1 MATLKRRVEEL
12 ERLRLSPGPRYSH
25 QFDDDALSLY
35 NLVFYLDATMEPTYH
50 EVEPTAIYARGQ
62 ALRDKLYGPIIP
74 CHLDDHHKR
83 YTRASG
89 EFELA
94 FGREPKAG
102 DMLRC
107 EHVAAMHSPGN
118 YAIHFRKMFEA
129 WQRQLPEL
137 TCPLRFEGERLSR
150 RLIPERRGEEP
161 KWKEYAEFHWAQRW
175 FAIPEVFANSDIR
188 GSETVLAVV
197 FLGVIGGRHQCRP
210 ATDEELQKLD
220 LESPIKE
227 PTGFMFARQ
236 RFDDLLEGFGC

>member
-1 MATLKRRVEEL
+1 MGTLKRRVEEL
-12 ERLRLSPGPRYSH
+12 ERLQFSSGPRFSR
-25 QFDDDALSLY
+25 QFDDDALAIY
-35 NLVFYLDATMEPTYH
+35 NCTAYLDARMEPTYH
-50 EVEPTAIYARGQ
+50 EVEPTEIYARGT

-107 EHVAAMHSPGN
+107 EHVAAMHSPEN

-150 RLIPERRGEEP
+150 RLKPEGRGEEP
-161 KWKEYAEFHWAQRW
+161 QWKKYAEFHWVKRW
-175 FAIPEVFANSDIR
+175 FAIPEVLANSDIEARKPVR
-188 GSETVLAVV
+188 GLMFLEAV
-197 FLGVIGGRHQCRP
+197 GGSHQCRP
-210 ATDEELQKLD
+210 ATDEELQRPD
-220 LESPIKE
+220 PESPIKE
-227 PTGFMFARQ
+227 PTGFMFVRQ
-236 RFDDLLEGFGC
+236 RFDDLLEV